1 MLTAHK
7 NNEAETDKESAPMVD
22 GIVLHVL
29 VDL

>member
-22 GIVLHVL
+22 GIVLYMPL
-29 VDL
+29 AR